1 MRWRSASVPERK
13 VSHFAQTLGV
23 PKLIAQLL
31 ARLDIE
37 EAQEARA
44 FLHPRLKHLD
54 DPFNLSQLE
63 EAVERVRKAMAANER
78 IVIIGDYDV
87 DGVTSTALLVHSLSR
102 FGVYPEYTVPRRQ
115 DEGYGLSMAV
125 IDRALGGK
133 PAGLVIAVD
142 CGTNSVEEVKHIR
155 SQGADVIIVD
165 HHRRTSEEP
174 VPAILVNPHVNDGA
188 DAPWKNLCSVGLVFK
203 LVHGIVKALR
213 MDGDPTAFKIELKE
227 YLDLVAMGT
236 IADLVPLVGENR
248 ILTHRGLKVLE
259 STRREGLHALFHVSG
274 MEIGR
279 TIVPSDISFKLGPRI
294 NASGRLAD
302 AEVTV
307 KMLLSRN
314 LPQCLDMAK
323 QLDGM
328 NRERQEIERSIV
340 EEADSFIEQN
350 LQGAH
355 GFVLHN
361 PEWHSGVVGIVAG
374 RISRMHN
381 VPTIV
386 LGQEG
391 DLAKGSG
398 RSVPGVN
405 LVEVLGE
412 CTELLDSW
420 GGHPM
425 ATGVSL
431 SLENVKDFQT
441 AFDAAVKRALEGD
454 HFEPEIEI
462 AAYISP
468 DDICQE
474 FMDSLS
480 MLNPFGEGNPE
491 PVFGLKR
498 IRLAQCPEPFGTGH
512 FRFCLRSSRGMY
524 LSGVAWKKADNLPPA
539 EHPLDLAIKLGW
551 NVYNGRRSLQMELL
565 DWKRSKER
573 Y

>member
-1 MRWRSASVPERK
+1 MQWRSASIPERK
-13 VSHFAQTLGV
+13 VTHFAKSLGV

-37 EAQEARA
+37 EAQEAHA

-54 DPFNLSQLE
+54 DPFKLSQLE

-133 PAGLVIAVD
+133 AAGLVIAVD
-142 CGTNSVEEVKHIR
+142 CGTNSVDEVRHIKA
-155 SQGADVIIVD
+155 QGADVIIVD

-174 VPAILVNPHVNDGA
+174 TPAILVNPHVNDGA
-188 DAPWKNLCSVGLVFK
+188 HEPWKNLCSVGLVFK

-213 MDGDPTAFKIELKE
+213 RDGDETAFKIELKE

-248 ILTHRGLKVLE
+248 ILAHRGLKVLE

-323 QLDGM
+323 ELDGM
-328 NRERQEIERSIV
+328 NKERQEIERSIV
-340 EEADSFIEQN
+340 EEADAYIEQH
-350 LQGAH
+350 LEGAH

-361 PEWHSGVVGIVAG
+361 PDWHSGVVGIVAG
-374 RISRMHN
+374 RLSRMHN

-386 LGQEG
+386 LGKEG
-391 DLAKGSG
+391 GLAKGSG
-398 RSVPGVN
+398 RSVPGLN

-412 CTELLDSW
+412 CSDLLESW

-431 SLENVKDFQT
+431 LVENVAEFQR

-454 HFEPEIEI
+454 YFEPEIEI

-474 FMDSLS
+474 FMDTLS

-491 PVFGLKR
+491 PIFGLR
-498 IRLAQCPEPFGTGH
+498 RVQFAQCPEPFGTGH
-512 FRFCLRSSRGMY
+512 YRFCLRSSRGIY
-524 LSGVAWKKADNLPPA
+524 LGGVAWKKADNLPPSDR
-539 EHPLDLAIKLGW
+539 PVDLAVKLGW
-551 NVYNGRRSLQMELL
+551 NVFNGRRSLQMELL
-565 DWKRSKER
+565 DWKTS
-573 Y
+573 

>member
-13 VSHFAQTLGV
+13 VSHFAQSLGV

-63 EAVERVRKAMAANER
+63 EAVARVRKAMAANER

-87 DGVTSTALLVHSLSR
+87 DGVTSTALLVHSLNR
-102 FGVYPEYTVPRRQ
+102 FGVFPEYTVPRRQ

-125 IDRALGGK
+125 IDRALDGK

-142 CGTNSVEEVKHIR
+142 CGTNSVEEVRYIR
-155 SQGADVIIVD
+155 AQGADVIIID

-174 VPAILVNPHVNDGA
+174 AAAILVNPHVNDGA
-188 DAPWKNLCSVGLVFK
+188 NEPWKNLCSVGLVFK

-213 MDGDPTAFKIELKE
+213 RDGDPTAFKIELKE

-323 QLDGM
+323 ELDGM

-340 EEADSFIEQN
+340 EEADRFIERN

-361 PEWHSGVVGIVAG
+361 PDWHSGVVGIVAG

-386 LGQEG
+386 LGKEG

-405 LVEVLGE
+405 LVKVLGE
-412 CTELLDSW
+412 CADLLDSW

-431 SLENVKDFQT
+431 ALENVEEFQST
-441 AFDAAVKRALEGD
+441 FDAAVKRALEGD

-474 FMDSLS
+474 FMDTLS

-491 PVFGLKR
+491 PVFGLR
-498 IRLAQCPEPFGTGH
+498 SVQLAQCPEPFGTGH

-524 LSGVAWKKADNLPPA
+524 LSGVAWKKADNLPPSDR
-539 EHPLDLAIKLGW
+539 PVDLAIKLGW

-565 DWKRSKER
+565 DWKAS
-573 Y
+573 